1 MIDLLKEDMR
11 LVVPYNLDID
21 YRSLVADSWVLMVV
35 EYFHKLDS
43 PFHIVVVV
51 VQKAYFLVVEGDK
64 MAVCPEQKEEA
75 PAEFHSVYLQ
85 VLSQQYLRVSLEMQL
100 IHEGQK
106 LQHC

>member
-1 MIDLLKEDMR
+1 MR

-21 YRSLVADSWVLMVV
+21 YRSLVADSWVLMAV
-35 EYFHKLDS
+35 EHFHKLHS

-51 VQKAYFLVVEGDK
+51 VQKAHFLVVEVDK
-64 MAVCPEQKEEA
+64 MAVCPEQKEEE

-85 VLSQQYLRVSLEMQL
+85 VLIQQYLRVSLEMQL
-100 IHEGQK
+100 IHEEQK